1 MLWFSG
7 GDTTYRNN
15 GGTPCDPATSLR
27 RAIDIGVSYGM
38 KYIETY
44 QTDVQRLI
52 IRLVPDV
59 DSRSERVDPLR
70 RWPTLRRCAHATDR
84 PHRSETVAHEV
95 KKYHNSGER

>member
-1 MLWFSG
+1 MLWFSY

-44 QTDVQRLI
+44 QTDAQRLI

-59 DSRSERVDPLR
+59 
-70 RWPTLRRCAHATDR
+70 
-84 PHRSETVAHEV
+84 
-95 KKYHNSGER
+95 G